1 MTDIL
6 DQETSIVEDMVEPTV
21 ATIPVV
27 DIDDKM
33 LTLTTR
39 IVAAH
44 IGRNEVPL
52 SELPDVI
59 EQVYNA
65 LVTAQ
70 ETLGRPMRIPSLR
83 LTPAV
88 AIRKSVTPDYI
99 ICLEDG
105 KKLKM
110 LKRHLKAV
118 YGMSV
123 QEYKERWGLPAD
135 YPMVAPNY
143 AKKRSHLAKNIG
155 LGTIR
160 GKKETAA

>member
-1 MTDIL
+1 MNDELNPISSVEETVL
-6 DQETSIVEDMVEPTV
+6 EPVPEPFFTGEPVDQI
-21 ATIPVV
+21 
-27 DIDDKM
+27 
-33 LTLTTR
+33 LTLTAN

-44 IGRNEVPL
+44 VGKTDVQLEQ
-52 SELPDVI
+52 LPEVI

-65 LVTAQ
+65 LSRIHDMTPRSF
-70 ETLGRPMRIPSLR
+70 RPHSSR

-88 AIRKSVTPDYI
+88 SIKKSVTPDYI

-123 QEYKERWGLPAD
+123 QEYKDRWGLPAD
-135 YPMVAPNY
+135 YPTVAPNY
-143 AKKRSHLAKNIG
+143 AKKRSSLAKNIG
-155 LGTIR
+155 LGTNR
-160 GKKETAA
+160 RKATAA

>member
-1 MTDIL
+1 MNDVINPIPSVMEPMA
-6 DQETSIVEDMVEPTV
+6 QPFFAVEP
-21 ATIPVV
+21 V
-27 DIDDKM
+27 DQI
-33 LTLTTR
+33 LTLTAN

-44 IGRNEVPL
+44 VAKNDVPL
-52 SELPDVI
+52 SQLPEVI
-59 EQVYNA
+59 EQVYNSLSA
-65 LVTAQ
+65 IQDVSP
-70 ETLGRPMRIPSLR
+70 RPIRAHSSR

-88 AIRKSVTPDYI
+88 SIKKSVTPDYI

-123 QEYKERWGLPAD
+123 QEYKDRWGLPAD
-135 YPMVAPNY
+135 YPTVAPNY
-143 AKKRSHLAKNIG
+143 AKKRSNLAKNIG

-160 GKKETAA
+160 RKVTAA